1 MEKLKSIRFGDIE
14 LCPYEFF
21 VDGKR
26 ELSLDSP
33 GKTEIIYAG
42 KTYPAKQL
50 PYIETFCY
58 ARDVLGIELK

>member
-1 MEKLKSIRFGDIE
+1 MEKLKSIRIGDIE

-33 GKTEIIYAG
+33 GKTDNG
-42 KTYPAKQL
+42 KLY
-50 PYIETFCY
+50 Y
-58 ARDVLGIELK
+58 